1 MIVILT
7 LIIALP
13 TIAVIM
19 ANLSKYKTPYK
30 SRSGYNK
37 SID

>member
-1 MIVILT
+1 MIIILT

-13 TIAVIM
+13 TIAIII
-19 ANLSKYKTPYK
+19 AKLSKYKTPIK
-30 SRSGYNK
+30 SQSGYNK

>member
-1 MIVILT
+1 MIIILT
-7 LIIALP
+7 LIVALP
-13 TIAVIM
+13 TIAVIL
-19 ANLSKYKTPYK
+19 AKLSKYKTPYK